1 MKKTLS
7 MLALLGML
15 SLIGTQTAEAF
26 SWSNL
31 NPFTWFGSRC
41 NKCETQKPVNNCPCS
56 TGYAAP
62 CPCETKAPCDPCHK
76 SIPQSKPCDACDRL
90 QSEMAK

>member
-15 SLIGTQTAEAF
+15 SVICTQSAEAF
-26 SWSNL
+26 TWSNL
-31 NPFTWFGSRC
+31 NPFNWGKCNRC
-41 NKCETQKPVNNCPCS
+41 EKKIPECPCP

-62 CPCETKAPCDPCHK
+62 SNPCETKAPCDPCNK
-76 SIPQSKPCDACDRL
+76 SIPQPKPCDTCDRL
-90 QSEMAK
+90 QEHMAK